1 MHILKGA
8 LVTLFAAVILG
19 GVYVSSVILGWVLAL
34 LSVVALII
42 GGLAV
47 VVYDLFTTFRES
59 CKKPSRKR

>member
-1 MHILKGA
+1 MHILKGV

-59 CKKPSRKR
+59 